1 MLVAP
6 NLNQNADVETG
17 VSINE
22 IADLD
27 SPFTTELGMESKAM
41 TVSVLVWF
49 FLYFVI
55 WFNWTVGY
63 ESLIY

>member
-22 IADLD
+22 IADLE
-27 SPFTTELGMESKAM
+27 SLFTTELGMESKAM

-55 WFNWTVGY
+55 WFNWTVGQ
-63 ESLIY
+63 

>member
-17 VSINE
+17 VSINK

-41 TVSVLVWF
+41 TVSVLV
-49 FLYFVI
+49 
-55 WFNWTVGY
+55 
-63 ESLIY
+63 